1 MGLGL
6 RREGRAVPSPHLPA
20 AAPASTR
27 AARRS
32 TRPTAPPAPA
42 APALPSARLPQ
53 RPPPH
58 PPVPPPPPAL
68 QVPVPPP
75 APPPSPLPRVLY
87 GPYHCLQQRHKLP
100 LSQPCR
106 RLGSLIWA
114 SPHGQ
119 AVRSTR
125 PLRACKGPC
134 RSRPPGLPEPLL
146 PSRPPLPPRAAQC
159 ALQLQPGSPPQSPR
173 VLMRWP
179 AAAGAAPQ
187 PLKCRPLCSA
197 DVACSSCSPSPG
209 CLCAHPHLG
218 AVSRPAQPLCL
229 HMVCN
234 RGTKPAGGALRTT
247 VCSDAA
253 QQQLLLLPPRP
264 ASAPGLLPPS
274 VRRLRS
280 SPGGPHGGAAR
291 HRGACVQGGVNKT
304 ES

>member
-27 AARRS
+27 AARHS
-32 TRPTAPPAPA
+32 TRPTAPPAP

-58 PPVPPPPPAL
+58 PPVPAPPPAL

-75 APPPSPLPRVLY
+75 VPPPSPLPRVLY

-134 RSRPPGLPEPLL
+134 RSPPPGLPEPLL
-146 PSRPPLPPRAAQC
+146 PSRPPLPPRAAQR
-159 ALQLQPGSPPQSPR
+159 APQLQPGSPPRSPR
-173 VLMRWP
+173 VSLLWL

-187 PLKCRPLCSA
+187 PLTCRSLYGIPDS
-197 DVACSSCSPSPG
+197 ACSSWFPSRRMLRGVG
-209 CLCAHPHLG
+209 CGTTAHPH
-218 AVSRPAQPLCL
+218 VWS
-229 HMVCN
+229 
-234 RGTKPAGGALRTT
+234 
-247 VCSDAA
+247 
-253 QQQLLLLPPRP
+253 LP
-264 ASAPGLLPPS
+264 
-274 VRRLRS
+274 
-280 SPGGPHGGAAR
+280 
-291 HRGACVQGGVNKT
+291 RGANAA
-304 ES
+304 